1 MNTRL
6 IILLS
11 SIAVIGTGAVLLFF
25 FRGGQPAPEAQNI
38 STGSGFPV
46 AGQSAGVTP
55 SAGVTTVPAQKL
67 SLPATDGGTITV
79 DNFLNS
85 PDTVADPVNQGYY
98 SLNYSIPAATSSPYL
113 ITYIAS
119 THYFNIELLQEPL
132 GQTREL
138 AQQYLEQ
145 HLGILASDLC
155 KLNYTISAPSS
166 VSSLYG
172 GVNLGFSVCPDAITL
187 PQ

>member
-6 IILLS
+6 IILLC

-25 FRGGQPAPEAQNI
+25 FRSEQPAPGTQNMP
-38 STGSGFPV
+38 TGSGLPIVGPTPV
-46 AGQSAGVTP
+46 PASN
-55 SAGVTTVPAQKL
+55 AGVTTVPTQKL
-67 SLPATDGGTITV
+67 SLPAADGGTITV

-85 PDTVADPVNQGYY
+85 PDTAADPVNQGYY

-145 HLGILASDLC
+145 RLGISASDLC

-166 VSSLYG
+166 VSSFYG
-172 GVNLGFSVCPDAITL
+172 GVSLGFSVCPDAITL

>member
-6 IILLS
+6 IILLC
-11 SIAVIGTGAVLLFF
+11 SIAVIGTGVVLYFSF
-25 FRGGQPAPEAQNI
+25 GSGQPAPEVQNV

-46 AGQSAGVTP
+46 ASQNTVPTSNTG
-55 SAGVTTVPAQKL
+55 TTVPTQRM

-79 DNFLNS
+79 ENFLNS
-85 PDTVADPVNQGYY
+85 PDTVADAVNPGYY
-98 SLNYSIPAATSSPYL
+98 GLNYSMPTATSSPYL

-132 GQTREL
+132 GQVRAL

-145 HLGILASDLC
+145 RLGISASDLC

-166 VSSLYG
+166 VSNFYG
-172 GVNLGFSVCPDAITL
+172 GVSLGFSSCPDAITL